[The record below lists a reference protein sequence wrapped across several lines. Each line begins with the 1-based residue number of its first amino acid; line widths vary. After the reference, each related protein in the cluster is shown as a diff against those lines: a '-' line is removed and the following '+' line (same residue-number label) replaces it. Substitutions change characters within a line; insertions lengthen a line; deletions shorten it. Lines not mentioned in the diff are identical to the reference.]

1 MKLTEIKG
9 VYKEKNQLFTENLKE
24 CKGMRVYG
32 EKIIKY
38 KNREYRS
45 WNPFRSKL
53 AAAILNGMD
62 FDINPNHKILYLG
75 ASTGTTVSHLSDIVF
90 NGLIYAVEISP
101 ISMKKLLINSK
112 KRKNII
118 PILSD
123 ANHPDFYKSI
133 IDKVDLIYQD
143 ISQRNQA
150 DIFINNVKNF
160 LKKNGSGI
168 FMVKSRNIDVTIEP
182 DRIYKNICKYL
193 EENNLEIVDIFDLM
207 PFERD
212 HKAVFVKI

>member
-62 FDINPNHKILYLG
+62 FDINPNHKLLYLG